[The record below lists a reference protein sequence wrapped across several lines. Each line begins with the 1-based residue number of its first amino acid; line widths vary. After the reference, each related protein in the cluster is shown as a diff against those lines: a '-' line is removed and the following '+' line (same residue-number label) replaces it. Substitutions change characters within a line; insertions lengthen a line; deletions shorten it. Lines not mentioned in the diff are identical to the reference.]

1 MSTTHLRGPLRSLRS
16 RARSGLRSPPTCSP
30 GPRSSARRTAS
41 TRASRAELSRRAAN
55 VSDYRALAKARLP
68 HFLFEY
74 LDGGSYDEVTL
85 RRNVDDLQ
93 SVALRQRVL
102 RDVSAIDLST
112 ELFGKRWGMPVGLG
126 PVGLAGLYA
135 RRGEVQA
142 ARAAAA
148 ASVPFALSTVGG
160 CSLREVAASGHVPW
174 YQLYFVK
181 DRGFV
186 ADMIGRA
193 KEAGCGALI
202 LTVDLAVPG
211 SRYRDYRA
219 AGAGFRRM
227 LQLAARPE
235 WVWDVGIRGRPISLG
250 NLEDVIGKRAPL
262 SDFQAWIHSNF
273 DPSVTWKD
281 VEWVRQQWK
290 GPLIIKGILDP
301 GDAGDAASS
310 GADAIVVS
318 NHGGRQLDGALSSA
332 RALPAVAD
340 AVAGRMPVL
349 VDGGV
354 RSGLDVVR
362 MLALG
367 ASLVLMGRGW
377 AYALAGAGGA
387 GVANVLKLI
396 EAEMRVAMA
405 LTACTKV
412 SEISNSILE
421 G

>member
-1 MSTTHLRGPLRSLRS
+1 MK
-16 RARSGLRSPPTCSP
+16 
-30 GPRSSARRTAS
+30 
-41 TRASRAELSRRAAN
+41 AAN

-93 SVALRQRVL
+93 AIALRQRVL
-102 RDVSAIDLST
+102 RDVSNIDLST
-112 ELFGKRWGMPVGLG
+112 ELFGHRWAMPVGLG

-148 ASVPFALSTVGG
+148 ANVPFALSTVGA

-186 ADMIGRA
+186 AAMIETA
-193 KEAGCGALI
+193 KAVGCPALI

-219 AGAGFRRM
+219 AGAGPRRAA
-227 LQLAARPE
+227 QLLARPN
-235 WVWDVGIRGRPISLG
+235 WLWDVGIHGRPHSLG
-250 NLEDVIGKRAPL
+250 NLEPIVGRRAPL
-262 SDFQAWIHSNF
+262 SDFQAWIHANF
-273 DPSVTWKD
+273 DPTVTWKD
-281 VEWVRQQWK
+281 LEWVREQWK

-301 GDAGDAASS
+301 DDAREAAQS
-310 GADAIVVS
+310 GANAIVVS
-318 NHGGRQLDGALSSA
+318 NHGGRQLDGVLSTA
-332 RALPAVAD
+332 RSLPPIAEAI
-340 AVAGRMPVL
+340 GGGLPIL

-367 ASLVLMGRGW
+367 ADFVLLGRAW
-377 AYALAGAGGA
+377 AYALAAAGGA
-387 GVANVLKLI
+387 GVTHALKLI

-405 LTACTKV
+405 LTACT
-412 SEISNSILE
+412 SIAEVDRSTLA
-421 G
+421 

>member
-1 MSTTHLRGPLRSLRS
+1 MG
-16 RARSGLRSPPTCSP
+16 
-30 GPRSSARRTAS
+30 
-41 TRASRAELSRRAAN
+41 RAAS

-74 LDGGSYDEVTL
+74 LDGGSCDEATL
-85 RRNVDDLQ
+85 RRNVEDLR
-93 SVALRQRVL
+93 SVALKQRVL

-112 ELFGKRWGMPVGLG
+112 ELFGNRWAMPVGLG

-142 ARAAAA
+142 ARAAAGA
-148 ASVPFALSTVGG
+148 NVPFALSTVGA

-186 ADMIGRA
+186 ADMIARSR
-193 KEAGCGALI
+193 EAGCSALI

-211 SRYRDYRA
+211 SRYRDHRA
-219 AGAGFRRM
+219 AGGGLRRWS
-227 LQLAARPE
+227 QLLVRPE
-235 WVWDVGIRGRPISLG
+235 WLWDVGIRGRPISLG
-250 NLEDVIGKRAPL
+250 NLEDIVGKRAPL
-262 SDFQAWIHSNF
+262 SDFQAWIHTNF

-281 VEWVRQQWK
+281 VEWVRQQWN

-301 GDAGDAASS
+301 DDARQASTS

-332 RALPAVAD
+332 RALPAVAE
-340 AVAGRMPVL
+340 AIGGRMPIL

-367 ASLVLMGRGW
+367 ADFVLMGRGW

-387 GVANVLKLI
+387 GVADVLKLI

-405 LTACTKV
+405 LTGCTTV
-412 SEISNSILE
+412 AQIDETLIE
-421 G
+421 PA